1 MYSHICHRLPIA
13 TPCYILLWVFL
24 ALTFALMSGAG
35 VIETV

>member
-1 MYSHICHRLPIA
+1 MTVAAALRIQQLTYKRRS
-13 TPCYILLWVFL
+13 